1 MRDVNDILG
10 KEKLKTKPQNF
21 SSFRERLHEVIFEA
35 NDFAGKAFD
44 VVLILM
50 IFLSIVVLMLESVPA
65 YYAVYK
71 DAFFYLEFA
80 ITVFFTI
87 EYALRIY
94 SVYSPKYYITSFFGI
109 IDLLSTLPFY
119 LAFFFPSFQTLMIVR
134 SLRLLRIFRVFKLD
148 AFIDQGN
155 FIMAALKESSKK
167 IMLFSFAMFILITI
181 FGSIMYLVEHDVNE
195 NFDSI
200 PRSVYWAV
208 VTITTVGYGDISP
221 VTAFGQFLASVVML
235 TGYVIIAVPTGIVT
249 ANVVQKQSNKKNL
262 TESCPF
268 CLKEGHEKGAKYCNA
283 CGHALNE

>member
-50 IFLSIVVLMLESVPA
+50 IFLSIVVLMMESVPA

>member
-181 FGSIMYLVEHDVNE
+181 FGSI
-195 NFDSI
+195 
-200 PRSVYWAV
+200 
-208 VTITTVGYGDISP
+208 
-221 VTAFGQFLASVVML
+221 
-235 TGYVIIAVPTGIVT
+235 
-249 ANVVQKQSNKKNL
+249 
-262 TESCPF
+262 
-268 CLKEGHEKGAKYCNA
+268 
-283 CGHALNE
+283 

>member
-71 DAFFYLEFA
+71 DVFFYLEFA